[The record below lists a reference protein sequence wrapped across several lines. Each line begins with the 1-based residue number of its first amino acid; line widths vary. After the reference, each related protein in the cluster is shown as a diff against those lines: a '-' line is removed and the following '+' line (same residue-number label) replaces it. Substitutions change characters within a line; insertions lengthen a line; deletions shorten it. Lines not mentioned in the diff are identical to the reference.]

1 MNKLT
6 IHHQDQ
12 SLIIGKNESDDDVI
26 EITDCFGTAFF
37 KLSPEDERKIIE
49 QLTPGDRQ

>member
-6 IHHQDQ
+6 IYHQDQ
-12 SLIIGKNESDDDVI
+12 SLITGKNESDDDVI

-37 KLSPEDERKIIE
+37 KLSEEDKAKIIE
-49 QLTPGDRQ
+49 QLTHTAQ